1 MGTGGSK
8 DGAPQVPTDP
18 KTSKSVIPQSS
29 GKGSRVTEAKTA
41 EVKLPHNYE
50 AIIKDADSPVDNSS
64 TEKLYNQLRGGII
77 LNQKKKK
84 YWVDGKSNKNCFMLF
99 ARDLSITWGEDKRY
113 WHWPYLQEASH
124 GFIDVA
130 ELLRVC
136 WLEMNGKF
144 EMVNLSPDTVY
155 EVVFLVMLKDS
166 SFGWE
171 VPVNVKLIL
180 PDGTTQQHQE
190 KFMAKPRGSWIEI
203 PAGEFGTSSE
213 KIGDI
218 QFSLYET
225 ESGQWKSGL
234 IIKGVVIRPKV

>member
-1 MGTGGSK
+1 LRSE
-8 DGAPQVPTDP
+8 
-18 KTSKSVIPQSS
+18 IPQSS
-29 GKGSRVTEAKTA
+29 DKDSRVTEAITTA
-41 EVKLPHNYE
+41 VKLPHNYE
-50 AIIKDADSPVDNSS
+50 AIIKHADSPVDNSS
-64 TEKLYNQLRGGII
+64 AEKLYNQLRGGVF

-99 ARDLSITWGEDKRY
+99 ARDLTITWGADTRY

-124 GFIDVA
+124 VFVDVA

-144 EMVNLSPDTVY
+144 EMVNLSPETFY

-166 SFGWE
+166 SSGWE
-171 VPVNVKLIL
+171 VPVNIKLIL
-180 PDGTTQQHQE
+180 PDGTTQQYQE

-203 PAGEFGTSSE
+203 PAGEFRTSSE

-234 IIKGVVIRPKV
+234 IIKGVIIRPKA